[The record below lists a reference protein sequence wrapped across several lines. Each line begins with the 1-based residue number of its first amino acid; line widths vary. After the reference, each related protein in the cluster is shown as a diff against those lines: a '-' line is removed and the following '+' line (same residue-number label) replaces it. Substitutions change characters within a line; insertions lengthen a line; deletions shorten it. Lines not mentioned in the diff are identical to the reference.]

1 MAAKGNERP
10 IIIVKKKKKGG
21 HGHHGGAWKVAYADF
36 VTAMMAFFMV
46 MWLVAAVTKEQRAA
60 IFDYFKNPSMEPG
73 KSSKPAPGQMG
84 PGGASTSPINLHGG
98 LDAMRPAVTRQKD
111 VGGTAAP
118 VLSRND
124 ASQDGSSKIKTPD
137 HTLNPEDI
145 ATAAREAE
153 HKQLESLMEQLR
165 EAVDKSQALEPFKDQ
180 LLLDITPEGVRIQI
194 VDAQNRPMFD
204 VGSAHLRDYTTAILR
219 ELAPYLDSVPNR
231 ISLTGH
237 TDMRPYPSNNGYTN
251 WELSADRANAA
262 RRALV
267 AGGLPDEKISRVVG
281 LSSSVLFNKTEPQS
295 PINRRIS
302 IVVMTKQAEQAA
314 LATDVASAEPPT
326 EPTPAE
332 AAPTPAA
339 PAPAAA
345 PSASATPG
353 SQPAA
358 APSANATPGAQ
369 PTAAPAANAA
379 QIAPPTATPAAS
391 SAQVAPTTATPA
403 AAATAVAR
411 PTATPAASAT
421 PIARPATAPVARPTA
436 APIATAN
443 ANTPHG

>member
-10 IIIVKKKKKGG
+10 IIIVKKKRKGG

-46 MWLVAAVTKEQRAA
+46 MWLVAAVSKEQRAA

-73 KSSKPAPGQMG
+73 KSAKPAPGQMG
-84 PGGASTSPINLHGG
+84 PGGASTSPINMHGG
-98 LDAMRPAVTRQKD
+98 LDAMRPAVTKQRD
-111 VGGTAAP
+111 IGGTAAP
-118 VLSRND
+118 ILSRND
-124 ASQDGSSKIKTPD
+124 AAQDGASKIKTPD
-137 HTLNPEDI
+137 HSMNPEDI
-145 ATAAREAE
+145 ATAAKEAE
-153 HKQLESLMEQLR
+153 HKQLESLMAQLR

-237 TDMRPYPSNNGYTN
+237 TDVRPYPSNNGYTN

-281 LSSSVLFNKTEPQS
+281 LSSSVLFNKAEPQN

-314 LATDVASAEPPT
+314 LATDVASAD
-326 EPTPAE
+326 TPAESTPAAPAGAPE
-332 AAPTPAA
+332 AAPTPTQAA
-339 PAPAAA
+339 PSPAPAAN
-345 PSASATPG
+345 
-353 SQPAA
+353 A
-358 APSANATPGAQ
+358 APVAQ
-369 PTAAPAANAA
+369 PTAAPAANA
-379 QIAPPTATPAAS
+379 TPAA
-391 SAQVAPTTATPA
+391 QPTA
-403 AAATAVAR
+403 AAAAN
-411 PTATPAASAT
+411 AT
-421 PIARPATAPVARPTA
+421 PVARPTA
-436 APIATAN
+436 APAAKATPDARPTAAPAAN
-443 ANTPHG
+443 ATPAPRPTAAPIAAASATTPRG

>member
-1 MAAKGNERP
+1 MAKGNERP

-46 MWLVAAVTKEQRAA
+46 MWLVAAVSKEQRAA

-73 KSSKPAPGQMG
+73 KSAKPAPGQMG

-98 LDAMRPAVTRQKD
+98 LDAMRPAVTKQKD
-111 VGGTAAP
+111 IGGTAAP
-118 VLSRND
+118 ILSRND
-124 ASQDGSSKIKTPD
+124 AAQDGASKIKTPD
-137 HTLNPEDI
+137 HSMNPEDI

-153 HKQLESLMEQLR
+153 HKQLESLMAQLR

-237 TDMRPYPSNNGYTN
+237 TDVRPYPSNNGYTN

-281 LSSSVLFNKTEPQS
+281 LSSSVLFNKAEPQS

-314 LATDVASAEPPT
+314 LATDVASAEPPA
-326 EPTPAE
+326 ESTPAAPAGAPE
-332 AAPTPAA
+332 AAPTPAPA
-339 PAPAAA
+339 PAPAAPTA
-345 PSASATPG
+345 A
-353 SQPAA
+353 PAA
-358 APSANATPGAQ
+358 STTPTAQPTSAPAASGTPVAR

-379 QIAPPTATPAAS
+379 
-391 SAQVAPTTATPA
+391 
-403 AAATAVAR
+403 
-411 PTATPAASAT
+411 
-421 PIARPATAPVARPTA
+421 PIARPTGAPVANLTPVALPSA
-436 APIATAN
+436 APVVTAN
-443 ANTPHG
+443 ANNPRG

>member
-10 IIIVKKKKKGG
+10 LIIIKKKKGGG

-46 MWLVAAVTKEQRAA
+46 MWLVATVSKDQRAA

-84 PGGASTSPINLHGG
+84 PGGASTSPINLHGA
-98 LDAMRPAVTRQKD
+98 LDAIRPAITTQKD
-111 VGGTAAP
+111 MNRNTTP
-118 VLSRND
+118 VMKRNE
-124 ASQDGSSKIKTPD
+124 ANQDGAISKIKTPV

-145 ATAAREAE
+145 AAAAKEAE
-153 HKQLESLMEQLR
+153 HKQLEALMMELKQ
-165 EAVDKSQALEPFKDQ
+165 AVDKSQALEPFKDQ

-219 ELAPYLDSVPNR
+219 ELAPYIDSVPNR

-237 TDMRPYPSNNGYTN
+237 TDIRPYPSNNGYTN

-267 AGGLPDEKISRVVG
+267 AGGLPDQKISRVVG
-281 LSSSVLFNKTEPQS
+281 LSSSVLFDKTQPQN

-314 LATDVASAEPPT
+314 LATDVVAAE
-326 EPTPAE
+326 TPATTPTIIPAGAPE
-332 AAPTPAA
+332 APLSPAGITPPAAAIAVPAA
-339 PAPAAA
+339 PPE
-345 PSASATPG
+345 S
-353 SQPAA
+353 
-358 APSANATPGAQ
+358 
-369 PTAAPAANAA
+369 
-379 QIAPPTATPAAS
+379 
-391 SAQVAPTTATPA
+391 
-403 AAATAVAR
+403 
-411 PTATPAASAT
+411 
-421 PIARPATAPVARPTA
+421 
-436 APIATAN
+436 
-443 ANTPHG
+443 